1 MTIFLGCLNRFKTTD
16 KS

>member
-1 MTIFLGCLNRFKTTD
+1 MTIFLDCLNRFKTTD